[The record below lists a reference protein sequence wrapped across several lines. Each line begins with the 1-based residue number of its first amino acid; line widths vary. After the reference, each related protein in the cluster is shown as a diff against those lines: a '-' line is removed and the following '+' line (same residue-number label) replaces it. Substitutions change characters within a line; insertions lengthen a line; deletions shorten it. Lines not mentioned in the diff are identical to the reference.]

1 MDSEL
6 KELWDSYVNGNQIAM
21 AQKFVD
27 NKYELSELL
36 QVIDIDEPSEQSE
49 YKEIARFLMFCIRV
63 NH

>member
-6 KELWDSYVNGNQIAM
+6 KELWDSYINGNQTAM

-36 QVIDIDEPSEQSE
+36 QVIDIDEPSEYE
-49 YKEIARFLMFCIRV
+49 EIARFLMFCVRV
-63 NH
+63 NY